1 MFITKTINESTDMDL
16 EQFDLVDSIC
26 ESYEDLLSIDEAL
39 AHFDIKERELIYTE
53 SVELDAF
60 REDAI
65 EKAKGMLNDFITK
78 LKVKWSKFLAY
89 VNTQII
95 KFFDKN
101 INSFIKQNKSIL
113 GDFQKVF
120 KAGDNAKVGSN
131 NAINR
136 YLSTYVVKGNTVV
149 SLKDF
154 VSKMKTLLLSFLT
167 GEIDNV
173 SISRDSMKKNMER
186 DIIREFKDKI
196 KQDIGEFTNKAD
208 AKIVS
213 FPVDSIKG
221 FNDAAKTLKDSAN
234 ETDGVFIKLLDNA
247 KSMAEKSSTEGLGD
261 YHRYF
266 NWVYV
271 NSMKVYN
278 IYLSMCRKYFVSLVA
293 SVHKMI
299 KVYIKEEN

>member
-1 MFITKTINESTDMDL
+1 MFITKTINESVE
-16 EQFDLVDSIC
+16 EQFDLIDSIC
-26 ESYEDLLSIDEAL
+26 ESYEDLIQINDTLVHL
-39 AHFDIKERELIYTE
+39 DIKEQELIHTE
-53 SVELDAF
+53 SVELDTF
-60 REDAI
+60 REDTM
-65 EKAKGMLNDFITK
+65 EKAKIMINDFITK

-95 KFFDKN
+95 KFCDKN
-101 INSFIKQNKSIL
+101 INSFVKQNKSIL

-136 YLSTYVVKGNTVV
+136 YLSTYVVKRNTVV

-154 VSKMKTLLLSFLT
+154 VSKMKELLISFLT
-167 GEIDNV
+167 DEIDSP
-173 SISRDSMKKNMER
+173 SIARDAMKKNMER
-186 DIIREFKDKI
+186 DIVREFKDKI

-221 FNDAAKTLKDSAN
+221 FNDAAKTLKDSSKA
-234 ETDGVFIKLLDNA
+234 DGIFNKLLNSA
-247 KSMAEKSSTEGLGD
+247 KTMIEKSSAEGLGD

-271 NSMKVYN
+271 NSVKVYN

>member
-1 MFITKTINESTDMDL
+1 MFITKTMHESV
-16 EQFDLVDSIC
+16 EGQFDLIDSIC
-26 ESYEDLLSIDEAL
+26 ESYEDLLSIDETL
-39 AHFDIKERELIYTE
+39 AHFDIKEQELILIE
-53 SVELDAF
+53 STELDTF
-60 REDAI
+60 REDTI
-65 EKAKGMLNDFITK
+65 EKAKIMINDFISK
-78 LKVKWSKFLAY
+78 LKVKWSKFLVY

-95 KFFDKN
+95 KFCDKN
-101 INSFIKQNKSIL
+101 INSFVKQNKSIL

-120 KAGDNAKVGSN
+120 KAGDSAKVGSN

-154 VSKMKTLLLSFLT
+154 VSKMKDLLIHFLT
-167 GEIDNV
+167 SEIDSP
-173 SISRDSMKKNMER
+173 SISRDLMKKNMER

-208 AKIVS
+208 TKIVS

-221 FNDAAKTLKDSAN
+221 FNDAARTLKDTTSK
-234 ETDGVFIKLLDNA
+234 TDGIFNALLNSA
-247 KSMAEKSSTEGLGD
+247 KTMVEKSSAEGLGD

-271 NSMKVYN
+271 NSMKLYN

-299 KVYIKEEN
+299 NVYVKEN

>member
-1 MFITKTINESTDMDL
+1 MFITKTMNESV
-16 EQFDLVDSIC
+16 EQFDLIDSIC
-26 ESYEDLLSIDEAL
+26 ESYEDLIQINDTL
-39 AHFDIKERELIYTE
+39 AHLDIKEQKLICTE
-53 SVELDAF
+53 SVELDTF
-60 REDAI
+60 REDAL
-65 EKAKGMLNDFITK
+65 EKAKTILNDFISK
-78 LKVKWSKFLAY
+78 LKVKWSKFLAF

-95 KFFDKN
+95 KFCDKN
-101 INSFIKQNKSIL
+101 INSFVKQNKSIL

-120 KAGDNAKVGSN
+120 KPGDNAKVGSN

-154 VSKMKTLLLSFLT
+154 VNKMRALLKSFLIN
-167 GEIDNV
+167 EIDNP
-173 SISRDSMKKNMER
+173 SITRDLMKKNMER
-186 DIIREFKDKI
+186 DIVREFKDKI

-221 FNDAAKTLKDSAN
+221 FNDAAKTLKDSVN
-234 ETDGVFIKLLDNA
+234 ETDGVFTKLLNNA
-247 KSMAEKSSTEGLGD
+247 KSMVEKSSTEGLGD

-271 NSMKVYN
+271 NSMKIYN

>member
-1 MFITKTINESTDMDL
+1 MFITKTINESTDMDI

-26 ESYEDLLSIDEAL
+26 ESYEDLINLNEAL
-39 AHFDIKERELIYTE
+39 AHFDIKEQELIHTE
-53 SVELDAF
+53 SIELDAF
-60 REDAI
+60 REDTM
-65 EKAKGMLNDFITK
+65 EKAKNLINDFISK
-78 LKVKWSKFLAY
+78 LKVKWGKFLAY

-95 KFFDKN
+95 KLCDKN
-101 INSFIKQNKSIL
+101 INSFVKQNKSIL

-154 VSKMKTLLLSFLT
+154 VSKMKDLLISFLT
-167 GEIDNV
+167 DEIDSP

-186 DIIREFKDKI
+186 DIVREFKDKI
-196 KQDIGEFTNKAD
+196 KQNIGEFTNKAD

-221 FNDAAKTLKDSAN
+221 FNDAAKTLKDSSKA
-234 ETDGVFIKLLDNA
+234 DGIFNKLLNSA
-247 KSMAEKSSTEGLGD
+247 KTMIEKSSAEGLGD

-271 NSMKVYN
+271 NSVKVYN

>member
-1 MFITKTINESTDMDL
+1 MFITKTINESTDMEL

-39 AHFDIKERELIYTE
+39 AHFDIKEQELILTE
-53 SVELDAF
+53 SIELDSF
-60 REDAI
+60 REDTM
-65 EKAKGMLNDFITK
+65 EKAKTLINDFISK

-95 KFFDKN
+95 KFCDKN
-101 INSFIKQNKSIL
+101 INSFVKQNKSIL

-154 VSKMKTLLLSFLT
+154 VSKMKDLLISFLT
-167 GEIDNV
+167 DEIDSP
-173 SISRDSMKKNMER
+173 SIARDAMKKNMER
-186 DIIREFKDKI
+186 DIVREFKDKI
-196 KQDIGEFTNKAD
+196 KQEIGEFTNKAD

-221 FNDAAKTLKDSAN
+221 FNDAAKTLKDSSKA
-234 ETDGVFIKLLDNA
+234 DGIFNKLLNSA
-247 KSMAEKSSTEGLGD
+247 KTMIEKSSAEGLGD

-271 NSMKVYN
+271 NSVKVYN

>member
-1 MFITKTINESTDMDL
+1 MFITKTMNESVE
-16 EQFDLVDSIC
+16 EQFDLIDSIC
-26 ESYEDLLSIDEAL
+26 ESYEDLIQINDTL
-39 AHFDIKERELIYTE
+39 AHLDIKEQELIHTE
-53 SVELDAF
+53 SVELDTF
-60 REDAI
+60 REDAM
-65 EKAKGMLNDFITK
+65 EKAKNLINDFISK
-78 LKVKWSKFLAY
+78 LKVKWTKFLAY

-95 KFFDKN
+95 KFCDKN
-101 INSFIKQNKSIL
+101 INSFVKQNKSIL

-154 VSKMKTLLLSFLT
+154 VSKMKELLISFLT
-167 GEIDNV
+167 DEIDSP
-173 SISRDSMKKNMER
+173 SIARDAMKKNMER
-186 DIIREFKDKI
+186 DIVREFKDKI
-196 KQDIGEFTNKAD
+196 KQEIGEFTNKAD

-221 FNDAAKTLKDSAN
+221 FNDAAKTLKDSSKA
-234 ETDGVFIKLLDNA
+234 DGIFNKLLNSA
-247 KSMAEKSSTEGLGD
+247 KTMIEKSSAEGLGD

-271 NSMKVYN
+271 NSVKVYN

>member
-1 MFITKTINESTDMDL
+1 MFITKTINESTDIDI

-39 AHFDIKERELIYTE
+39 AHFDIKEQELILIE
-53 SVELDAF
+53 STELDAF
-60 REDAI
+60 REDTM
-65 EKAKGMLNDFITK
+65 EKAKNLINDFISK
-78 LKVKWSKFLAY
+78 LKVKWTKFLAF

-95 KFFDKN
+95 KFCDKN
-101 INSFIKQNKSIL
+101 INSFVKQNKSIL

-154 VSKMKTLLLSFLT
+154 VSKMKDLLISFLT
-167 GEIDNV
+167 DEIYSP
-173 SISRDSMKKNMER
+173 SIGRDSMKKNMER
-186 DIIREFKDKI
+186 DIVREFKDKI
-196 KQDIGEFTNKAD
+196 KQEIGEFTNKAD

-221 FNDAAKTLKDSAN
+221 FNDAAKTLKDSSKA
-234 ETDGVFIKLLDNA
+234 DGIFNKLLNSA
-247 KSMAEKSSTEGLGD
+247 KTMIEKSSAEGLGD

-271 NSMKVYN
+271 NSVKVYN